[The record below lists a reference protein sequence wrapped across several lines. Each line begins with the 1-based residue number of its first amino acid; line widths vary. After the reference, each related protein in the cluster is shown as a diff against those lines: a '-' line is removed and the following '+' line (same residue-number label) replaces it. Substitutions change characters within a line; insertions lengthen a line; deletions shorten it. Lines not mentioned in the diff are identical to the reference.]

1 MSLVVE
7 QAPGRN
13 DLRRKTAVRE
23 RDDER
28 RASAKHARAL
38 TKDLDRTGEV
48 VDRHADG
55 RAVEAGVAERQARL
69 LIQIAHEPFRG
80 ARIRRQLFPIH
91 PEQNHFA
98 LGGLRRQVTDPAAHE
113 IEDRS
118 TRRKVFAIELG
129 DGGDGPV
136 VDVRDEARTLVEEI
150 VGRLVESREELRRK
164 RQHGHP
170 CRSPSACG
178 LRVRVRFYSL
188 TMRILVVEDE
198 RKVASFIRQG
208 LQEDGH
214 AAEIAADG
222 AAALELVEAAPAYDL
237 VILDLMLPKRDG
249 FEVLKTLRQQ
259 RSQTPVLVL
268 TARDSVSDKVRGLD
282 LGADDY
288 LTKPFAFDEFL
299 ARVRALLR
307 RGAGQRAPVFK
318 LDDLSLDPA
327 TRQVTRGSRRITLTA
342 REYALLEYFLRNVGR
357 VLTRPMIAQ
366 HVWGL
371 DFDTESNII
380 DVYVGYLRRKIDG
393 DGERRLLHT
402 VRGAGYMLGLEA

>member
-1 MSLVVE
+1 M
-7 QAPGRN
+7 A
-13 DLRRKTAVRE
+13 
-23 RDDER
+23 
-28 RASAKHARAL
+28 
-38 TKDLDRTGEV
+38 
-48 VDRHADG
+48 
-55 RAVEAGVAERQARL
+55 
-69 LIQIAHEPFRG
+69 
-80 ARIRRQLFPIH
+80 
-91 PEQNHFA
+91 
-98 LGGLRRQVTDPAAHE
+98 
-113 IEDRS
+113 
-118 TRRKVFAIELG
+118 
-129 DGGDGPV
+129 
-136 VDVRDEARTLVEEI
+136 
-150 VGRLVESREELRRK
+150 
-164 RQHGHP
+164 
-170 CRSPSACG
+170 
-178 LRVRVRFYSL
+178 RVRFYSL

-198 RKVASFIRQG
+198 RKVASFVRQG
-208 LQEDGH
+208 LQEEGH
-214 AAEIAADG
+214 AVEIAADG
-222 AAALELVEAAPAYDL
+222 AAALELLEEAPAYDL

-327 TRQVTRGSRRITLTA
+327 TRQVTRGSRRIILTA

>member
-1 MSLVVE
+1 
-7 QAPGRN
+7 
-13 DLRRKTAVRE
+13 
-23 RDDER
+23 
-28 RASAKHARAL
+28 
-38 TKDLDRTGEV
+38 
-48 VDRHADG
+48 
-55 RAVEAGVAERQARL
+55 
-69 LIQIAHEPFRG
+69 
-80 ARIRRQLFPIH
+80 
-91 PEQNHFA
+91 
-98 LGGLRRQVTDPAAHE
+98 
-113 IEDRS
+113 
-118 TRRKVFAIELG
+118 
-129 DGGDGPV
+129 
-136 VDVRDEARTLVEEI
+136 
-150 VGRLVESREELRRK
+150 
-164 RQHGHP
+164 
-170 CRSPSACG
+170 
-178 LRVRVRFYSL
+178 
-188 TMRILVVEDE
+188 MRILVVEDE

-208 LQEDGH
+208 LQEEGH

-222 AAALELVEAAPAYDL
+222 AAALELLEEAPAYDL

-327 TRQVTRGSRRITLTA
+327 TRQVTRGSRRIILTA
-342 REYALLEYFLRNVGR
+342 REHALLEYFLRNIGR

-393 DGERRLLHT
+393 EGERRLLHT